1 MSIGKLLRKEKRDL
15 DLINN
20 LISAGKAI
28 KEPLPPRKDNTQE
41 YKQLMKELRN
51 GVREINK
58 RINKTK

>member
-1 MSIGKLLRKEKRDL
+1 MSIGKLLWKEKRDL

-20 LISAGKAI
+20 LINAGKAI

-41 YKQLMKELRN
+41 YKKLMKELRN